1 MGKGEKAEAET
12 AATYVQLDGLISWAQ
27 RQLGDLPAIRRKEKI
42 RKLVEQILVKYFI
55 RKV

>member
-1 MGKGEKAEAET
+1 MRKGAEAGTE
-12 AATYVQLDGLISWAQ
+12 ATYVQLDGLISWAQ

-42 RKLVEQILVKYFI
+42 RKLVEQIFVKYFI